1 MPDPPRRP
9 ELQRF
14 ALGAPD
20 AGVSP
25 APAWGVLALQAG
37 LIAGAVCVAI
47 APWATPTARAIAAV
61 LMVALAGF
69 VHQVSSRRRRPPK
82 AWLVV
87 DDRGVH
93 RRDERDG
100 AAPPVTL
107 AEWREPIGATILASA
122 DRMRFLIALTTERAT
137 RFVSVRGA
145 TGEDVARA
153 PTLIERATTTPDSD
167 LRTDDESSL
176 TTADAERLL
185 RTLAERAPLSLD
197 RLYLSDAGGE
207 PLVLDRTELR
217 VGLRRID
224 LDAPLEWRAFLFQEV
239 GAQAASVCQSTWVR
253 QGDIEVFLV
262 APMAADGTWLPD
274 TEDAARFGLLAAEG
288 GTVQRSLARDFRLMQ
303 ASVSEPPPRELRRAI
318 DRLFMLPLRRALD
331 RAPRV
336 SKFPSSS
343 SSQPRARA

>member
-1 MPDPPRRP
+1 V
-9 ELQRF
+9 RF
-14 ALGAPD
+14 ALGALD
-20 AGVSP
+20 SGVRP
-25 APAWGVLALQAG
+25 VPGWGAFALQTG

-47 APWATPTARAIAAV
+47 APWATATARAIAAV
-61 LMVALAGF
+61 LLVAVAGF
-69 VHQVSSRRRRPPK
+69 VHQASSRKRRPPK

-100 AAPPVTL
+100 AAPAVTL
-107 AEWREPIGATILASA
+107 AEWREPLGATILASA
-122 DRMRFLIALTTERAT
+122 DRSRFLIALTTERAT

-145 TGEDVARA
+145 TVEDVART
-153 PTLIERATTTPDSD
+153 PTLIDRATTTPDSD
-167 LRTDDESSL
+167 LRTDDESAL

-185 RTLAERAPLSLD
+185 GALVQRAPLSLD

-224 LDAPLEWRAFLFQEV
+224 LESPLEWRAFLFQEV
-239 GAQAASVCQSTWVR
+239 GAQAASVCQATWVR
-253 QGDIEVFLV
+253 QGDVEVFLV

-274 TEDAARFGLLAAEG
+274 TEDAARFGLLVAGDDTSA
-288 GTVQRSLARDFRLMQ
+288 VQRSLARDFRLMQ
-303 ASVSEPPPRELRRAI
+303 ASVSDPPPRELRRAI

-336 SKFPSSS
+336 SRFPSSS
-343 SSQPRARA
+343 PSQPGARA

>member
-1 MPDPPRRP
+1 MPAQSRRP
-9 ELQRF
+9 ELLRF
-14 ALGAPD
+14 ALGALD
-20 AGVSP
+20 SGVRLV
-25 APAWGVLALQAG
+25 PAWGAVALQAG

-47 APWATPTARAIAAV
+47 APWMGPTVRAIAAV
-61 LMVALAGF
+61 LLVALAGV
-69 VHQVSSRRRRPPK
+69 VHQASSRKRRSPK

-93 RRDERDG
+93 RGDG

-107 AEWREPIGATILASA
+107 AEWREPLGTTILASA

-137 RFVSVRGA
+137 RFVSVRV
-145 TGEDVARA
+145 TSVEDVARA
-153 PTLIERATTTPDSD
+153 PTLIERATTTADSD
-167 LRTDDESSL
+167 LRTDDESAL

-185 RTLAERAPLSLD
+185 DVLAQRAPWSLD

-224 LDAPLEWRAFLFQEV
+224 LESPLEWRAFLFQEV
-239 GAQAASVCQSTWVR
+239 GALAASVCQATWVR
-253 QGDIEVFLV
+253 QGDVEVFLV
-262 APMAADGTWLPD
+262 APMAADGTWVPD
-274 TEDAARFGLLAAEG
+274 TEDADKVAMG
-288 GTVQRSLARDFRLMQ
+288 GGAVQRSLARDLRLMQ
-303 ASVSEPPPRELRRAI
+303 AAVSEPPPRELRRAI

-336 SKFPSSS
+336 SRFPSSS
-343 SSQPRARA
+343 SSHARARA